1 MEGVEEGAVVVCSAV
16 SSLLELVLVVAEL
29 SPVVSSPSSLEDSDE
44 ETGAVVVGVAVVVLG
59 VSVTGV
65 AVVAAGVA
73 VVATG
78 VAVVASGVA
87 VVAAGV
93 AVVAVG
99 VAVVAAGDDDALPD
113 DASLDEL
120 EPLSE
125 EYSSELDEVDAE
137 TLSDDP

>member
-65 AVVAAGVA
+65 AVVA
-73 VVATG
+73 TG

-125 EYSSELDEVDAE
+125 EYSSELDEADAE